1 MHIFRRPDLRQHG
14 AMDSLLAVYP
24 AADWPLILLVIGIFV
39 LAGAVKGIIGLGLPT
54 VAMGLLGLVMVP
66 AQAAALLVVPSMVT
80 NVWQLAAGGRFL
92 YLARRLWPL
101 LAGVVAGTWGTAGW
115 AGTGSQPWAVRAL
128 GLALVSYAVLGL
140 LACPLRVPPRAERL
154 WGALAGLATGAVTAA
169 TGVFVIPAVPY
180 LQGLGLA
187 KDELIQALGMA
198 FTVST
203 LALAV
208 ALARGGL
215 LDPHHLAASLAALV
229 PAMAGMCVGQLL
241 RRHIG
246 PAVFRRGF
254 FTGLGLLGLY
264 LCF

>member
-1 MHIFRRPDLRQHG
+1 MHIFRRPSLRQHG
-14 AMDSLLAVYP
+14 AMDTLFAVYP
-24 AADWPLILLVIGIFV
+24 AAGWPSILLVLGIFV
-39 LAGAVKGIIGLGLPT
+39 LAGAVKGVIGLGLPT

-92 YLARRLWPL
+92 HLARRLWPL
-101 LAGVVAGTWGTAGW
+101 LTGVVAGTWGTAAL
-115 AGTGSQPWAVRAL
+115 AGTGSQPWAVQAL
-128 GLALVSYAVLGL
+128 GAALVLYAASGL
-140 LACPLRVPPRAERL
+140 LAFQLRVPPRAERL

-187 KDELIQALGMA
+187 KDELVQALGMA

-215 LDPHHLAASLAALV
+215 LDHHQMAASLAALV
-229 PAMAGMCVGQLL
+229 PAMAGMWAGQLL
-241 RRHIG
+241 RRRISST
-246 PAVFRRGF
+246 AFRRGF
-254 FTGLGLLGLY
+254 FSGLGLLGLY